1 MTTSLA
7 EIRDAVSV
15 DGARNS
21 VTDPSIAQLS
31 QLVARLER
39 VLGVLEPALSLVQQA
54 PPMIATAVDTFDA
67 LVAEGRANGFD
78 VDQRVRDA
86 LHLLE
91 RVSAPE
97 TMRAL
102 NVMLDR
108 MPALAELAPMLD
120 TVPQIVDDARRTARP
135 IGLLG
140 TLGALRDPNV
150 QAAVGVAVATAR
162 TVGQQLTAAQRGR
175 PS

>member
-15 DGARNS
+15 DGARDS
-21 VTDPSIAQLS
+21 VTDPSIAHLS

-39 VLGVLEPALSLVQQA
+39 VLGVLEPALSLVQQV

-67 LVAEGRANGFD
+67 LVAEGRANGID